1 MARSIHTTRR
11 TLRELSAKKFPDGQQ
26 KQTAIE
32 EAAES
37 LSQKRRIKRMV
48 KFERRLRSPTPAPT
62 DVSTIPIDVRD
73 QSEFVHHGA
82 SADDIRAIL
91 DALPESARLGV
102 SRIQL
107 SLGKAYMDERADEF
121 GDDRD
126 PFTKRLS
133 SEVLPGVYCGEILG
147 CFTIKSGLVSVY
159 AYVYDRK
166 RISLPLP
173 LCEFYLRLHAL
184 KTFVHEMAHHHD
196 RVARMARGRWRSDR
210 KHTVEWYAEKM
221 EHKWTH
227 EIVLPYLERTY
238 RRDATAL
245 KNWVGHRGGIRVG
258 LDFFAGDSRRTQRD
272 GLERLVFTTP
282 SAFESWVEELPRCK
296 TLAESR
302 LAFAWELHY
311 CDLYDQCLELL
322 NSLVAAS
329 PNWVPALTCKAD
341 TLVHLER
348 LDEALRTAERALEL
362 DSTNADAWEI
372 RGDVFEYR
380 KEWRTLLLNCDVWE
394 RSGRLARSAQREL
407 LMHRAIA
414 HCGMDRIPEME
425 AAIGAHLTLFIFK
438 TQEIAARRRK
448 FAFARVFRRA
458 ARPVPEQYTSK
469 KP

>member
-11 TLRELSAKKFPDGQQ
+11 TLRELSGEKFPDSQQ
-26 KQTAIE
+26 KHTAIE
-32 EAAES
+32 EAADS
-37 LSQKRRIKRMV
+37 LSRKRRIKRMV
-48 KFERRLRSPTPAPT
+48 RSERRLLAPTPAPT

-73 QSEFVHHGA
+73 EGEFVHHGA

-107 SLGKAYMDERADEF
+107 SLGKAYMDERAEES

-126 PFTKRLS
+126 PFTKRIG

-159 AYVYDRK
+159 AYVFDRN
-166 RISLPLP
+166 RISFPLP
-173 LCEFYLRLHAL
+173 LCKFYLRLQAL

-196 RVARMARGRWRSDR
+196 RVARMARGRWRSDQ

-221 EHKWTH
+221 EHQWTN

-238 RRDATAL
+238 RRDAAAL
-245 KNWVGHRGGIRVG
+245 RNWVAHRGGLRVG
-258 LDFFAGDSRRTQRD
+258 LDFFAGDTRRTERN
-272 GLERLVFTTP
+272 GLQRLVFTTP
-282 SAFESWVEELPRCK
+282 SAFESWVEELPKCK

-311 CDLYDQCLELL
+311 CDLYALCLGIL
-322 NSLVAAS
+322 NSLLTSA
-329 PNWVPALTCKAD
+329 PDWIPALTCKAD

-348 LDEALRTAERALEL
+348 LDEALLTANHALEL
-362 DSTNADAWEI
+362 APTDADAWET
-372 RGDVFEYR
+372 RGDVFECQD
-380 KEWRTLLLNCDVWE
+380 KWEALLENCDAWE
-394 RSGRLARSAQREL
+394 RSGRLARRAQRDL
-407 LMHRAIA
+407 LLHRAIA
-414 HCGMDRIPEME
+414 HCAMDRISEME
-425 AAIGAHLTLFIFK
+425 AVMGAHLALFNFK
-438 TQEIAARRRK
+438 TPEIAARRRK

-458 ARPVPEQYTSK
+458 GKPVPEQYSSK